1 MQIFKKKFTLFIM
14 ILFISSCGYTPI
26 YINKSKNNMNFK
38 IVSMTGD
45 SIING
50 YLKNLIN
57 NNSSK
62 KSEDE
67 NQTFLLNINSQYTK
81 NSISKDSKG
90 NSTVYL
96 STVSIKF
103 EISRGNTRKEI
114 LLTDNLT
121 FNNLN
126 DEIEEIN
133 YENSIKQNFAESLF
147 ENFFIQLTD
156 FE

>member
-1 MQIFKKKFTLFIM
+1 
-14 ILFISSCGYTPI
+14 
-26 YINKSKNNMNFK
+26 
-38 IVSMTGD
+38 
-45 SIING
+45 
-50 YLKNLIN
+50 
-57 NNSSK
+57 
-62 KSEDE
+62 
-67 NQTFLLNINSQYTK
+67 
-81 NSISKDSKG
+81 
-90 NSTVYL
+90 VYL

-126 DEIEEIN
+126 DEIEEID